1 MEPFSSAV
9 DPLFDP
15 LSWPPIVAH
24 RTVRCRHRCGVRM
37 PLPRQYRRSADAEH
51 DKKEPPVSD
60 NDAKVRRTL
69 QLRFTLP
76 AADSQQLAAMIKAAV
91 PFYQMFG
98 NTQVRLLQNV
108 DDPAKFVQE
117 IEYEAQEDWELNRQR
132 IATDIRMQTYLQ
144 IWRSMLPGAP
154 EIDVYREV

>member
-1 MEPFSSAV
+1 
-9 DPLFDP
+9 
-15 LSWPPIVAH
+15 
-24 RTVRCRHRCGVRM
+24 
-37 PLPRQYRRSADAEH
+37 
-51 DKKEPPVSD
+51 VSD

-76 AADSQQLAAMIKAAV
+76 AADSRQLAAMIKAAV

-98 NTQVRLLQNV
+98 NAQVRLLQNV

-117 IEYEAQEDWELNRQR
+117 IEYEAREDWELNRQR
-132 IATDIRMQTYLQ
+132 IATDMRMQTYLQ

-154 EIDVYREV
+154 EIDVYQEV